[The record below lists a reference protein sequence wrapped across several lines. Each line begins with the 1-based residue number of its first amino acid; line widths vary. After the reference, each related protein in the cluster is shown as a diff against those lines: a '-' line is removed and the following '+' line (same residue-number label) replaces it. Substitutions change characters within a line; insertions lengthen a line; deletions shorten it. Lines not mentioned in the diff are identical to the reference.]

1 MGFRNVAARAVAGS
15 AFRACAGG
23 CLAVIPAILLAGAV
37 GAGPVQ
43 VIGFGPARVELVP
56 TLRGYAVIYRNSMVK
71 SLTIEKWTLDLP
83 GITVAGVIAARDA
96 ALPDD
101 LIVTPPP
108 GWWCDPCAVTV
119 EENDVGSVD
128 LWPEVAA

>member
-1 MGFRNVAARAVAGS
+1 MIRFAIIAACIAA
-15 AFRACAGG
+15 
-23 CLAVIPAILLAGAV
+23 PAM
-37 GAGPVQ
+37 AGPVQ
-43 VIGFGPARVELVP
+43 VIGSGPARVELMQ
-56 TLRGYAVIYRNSMVK
+56 TQRGYAVVYRNTIVK

-83 GITVAGVIAARDA
+83 GLTVAGVVASGDEMI
-96 ALPDD
+96 PDD

-119 EENDVGSVD
+119 PENDVGQVD